1 MGWRT
6 TIFLLFAP
14 CPASVIPAKS
24 HPYCPSFCAAVP
36 WTARVDSGVVGAAE
50 RIIPALTVRWRNA
63 KSLLDETNAGIDQ
76 RSIQQGQGE
85 LYKIGCYDH
94 LHHRDRLILTG
105 HKEWHFPIESKKD
118 AVHDDCV
125 QQLGYGSGSVVPKP

>member
-50 RIIPALTVRWRNA
+50 PLSSGKVSKVENP
-63 KSLLDETNAGIDQ
+63 Q
-76 RSIQQGQGE
+76 
-85 LYKIGCYDH
+85 IGT
-94 LHHRDRLILTG
+94 DRGGL
-105 HKEWHFPIESKKD
+105 
-118 AVHDDCV
+118 
-125 QQLGYGSGSVVPKP
+125 